1 MRKNSFGE
9 TVMLVLMV
17 IGIFLLVGMI
27 CDESAKNKCILKGC
41 DNKRAPG
48 SSYCYLHKSY
58 GKTSSG
64 SYTKS
69 SGTKSS
75 SSSYSGSKTKTPS
88 SSYSGSKTKT
98 SGSTYSGSSKKSSY
112 YDSYDDGYDDV
123 YMDGD
128 YDYDRYDRDP
138 DYADGVDDALDEF
151 DGDW

>member
-75 SSSYSGSKTKTPS
+75 G

>member
-9 TVMLVLMV
+9 TVILVMMV

-69 SGTKSS
+69 SGIKSS
-75 SSSYSGSKTKTPS
+75 G

-128 YDYDRYDRDP
+128 YDYDRYDRDS

>member
-1 MRKNSFGE
+1 
-9 TVMLVLMV
+9 MV

-69 SGTKSS
+69 SGIKSS
-75 SSSYSGSKTKTPS
+75 G

>member
-9 TVMLVLMV
+9 TVILVLMV

-69 SGTKSS
+69 SGIKSS
-75 SSSYSGSKTKTPS
+75 G

-128 YDYDRYDRDP
+128 YDYNRYDRDP

>member
-9 TVMLVLMV
+9 TVILVMMV

-75 SSSYSGSKTKTPS
+75 SVTTSALSFSAVS
-88 SSYSGSKTKT
+88 SSSVSYTHLTLPTKLE
-98 SGSTYSGSSKKSSY
+98 
-112 YDSYDDGYDDV
+112 V
-123 YMDGD
+123 
-128 YDYDRYDRDP
+128 
-138 DYADGVDDALDEF
+138 
-151 DGDW
+151 